1 MVCTLTGV
9 KHLHHKAVE
18 YDIGVYFEANGH
30 GTVVFS
36 DQAMNTFTKAAE
48 DGRLSEEEKEAGKQ
62 LLALSRLINQTVG
75 DSISDML
82 LVEIILMHRGVRLL
96 IIIYIIGGLISYN
109 LWFTVA

>member
-1 MVCTLTGV
+1 MVCALTGV

-36 DQAMNTFTKAAE
+36 DQALETFTKAAE
-48 DGRLSEEEKEAGKQ
+48 DGRLSEEEKEAGRQ

-75 DSISDML
+75 DSLSDML
-82 LVEIILMHRGVRLL
+82 LVEIILMHKGVRLL
-96 IIIYIIGGLISYN
+96 ISMYKCC
-109 LWFTVA
+109 V